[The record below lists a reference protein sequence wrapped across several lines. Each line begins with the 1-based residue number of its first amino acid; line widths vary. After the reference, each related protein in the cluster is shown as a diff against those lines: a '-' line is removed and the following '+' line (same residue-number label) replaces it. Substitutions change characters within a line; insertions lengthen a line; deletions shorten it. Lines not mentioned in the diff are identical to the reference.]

1 MLIIQHFQKHISGN
15 YVDVELAEDGFY
27 RVKDSLAKDAYLY
40 CDIKYINNIT
50 EGRTLE
56 ECLSER
62 FNAFDFSKDE
72 FGQPLYDE
80 KGYFLQTLFDEN
92 NVMYRYYVCYKEDG
106 ELEYVATIG
115 EDGKTEEN
123 GYTYLKL
130 TEEEMEKMESA
141 DCTEYVKEYI
151 QNNLITDEDS
161 ELYGCVKVDEQ
172 FAYVLGMLMDK
183 YTFADVEY
191 SWVKLCYYYNF
202 IGPVV
207 SE

>member
-1 MLIIQHFQKHISGN
+1 MPRFSQKSLMMLEECHPDIQKVMNEAIKYIDFSITEGARTEEQQLKYYASGKSKTMNSKHIS
-15 YVDVELAEDGFY
+15 
-27 RVKDSLAKDAYLY
+27 
-40 CDIKYINNIT
+40 
-50 EGRTLE
+50 
-56 ECLSER
+56 
-62 FNAFDFSKDE
+62 
-72 FGQPLYDE
+72 
-80 KGYFLQTLFDEN
+80 
-92 NVMYRYYVCYKEDG
+92 
-106 ELEYVATIG
+106 
-115 EDGKTEEN
+115 
-123 GYTYLKL
+123 
-130 TEEEMEKMESA
+130 
-141 DCTEYVKEYI
+141 EYVKEYI

>member
-1 MLIIQHFQKHISGN
+1 M
-15 YVDVELAEDGFY
+15 V
-27 RVKDSLAKDAYLY
+27 
-40 CDIKYINNIT
+40 YINNIT
-50 EGRTLE
+50 GYSLLD
-56 ECLSER
+56 CLSEK
-62 FNAFDFSKDE
+62 FNAFDFTKDE
-72 FGQPLYDE
+72 YGKTIYDE
-80 KGYFLQTLFDEN
+80 NGYYLYTMYDEEYNLLQ
-92 NVMYRYYVCYKEDG
+92 YYVCYDANGEIYYVSEVGADG
-106 ELEYVATIG
+106 Y
-115 EDGKTEEN
+115 TEEN

-130 TEEEMEKMESA
+130 TKEEMEKMESA